1 MVAFLRACQV
11 PEEELPAWERAWERA
26 KISQLPQTSTVRTS
40 GAEQNTTRLPKP
52 TRNAREDTD
61 LENGDASDGSVEDA
75 DARDSGARVGEAGKG
90 GAADAGAGDAGAE
103 VGGAKAGRAGNGG
116 AAVGGA
122 GSGGAAGGR
131 KGRPVSGWAGRGG
144 KVVRRRLVLP
154 VGLIVAAGLAGAIA
168 ISALTD
174 AGGHPP
180 QRLTDDG
187 RAFGSGGSSQF
198 TVSVDPAHTELR
210 LTRRLDAI
218 IAMQTATVAVNGAIA
233 AVWQPLQGGPRAW
246 QDQTVVL
253 PPALT
258 LRRRSLTITN
268 TFVSSEFDFN
278 EFTYFVDQKVGGD
291 WSRADTVN
299 IGPEHP
305 GSEAAHHYR
314 ITNQHWA
321 GVRRL
326 DYLK

>member
-11 PEEELPAWERAWERA
+11 PEDELPAWERAWERA
-26 KISQLPQTSTVRTS
+26 KITQLTQTFTMRTPE
-40 GAEQNTTRLPKP
+40 AEQENTPVP
-52 TRNAREDTD
+52 EPSPNAREDVEP
-61 LENGDASDGSVEDA
+61 ENGG
-75 DARDSGARVGEAGKG
+75 ARDGDAEDDDAAVSGAEDG
-90 GAADAGAGDAGAE
+90 GAEDGGAE
-103 VGGAKAGRAGNGG
+103 DGG
-116 AAVGGA
+116 AAVGGT
-122 GSGGAAGGR
+122 GQ
-131 KGRPVSGWAGRGG
+131 PVSGGAGRGG
-144 KVVRRRLVLP
+144 KAVRRRLALP
-154 VGLIVAAGLAGAIA
+154 VGLIVAVGLACAIGL
-168 ISALTD
+168 STLTN
-174 AGGHPP
+174 AGGHPR

-187 RAFGSGGSSQF
+187 RAFSSGGSSQF

-218 IAMQTATVAVNGAIA
+218 IAMQTATVAVNGALA
-233 AVWQPLQGGPRAW
+233 AVWQPLHGGPRVW
-246 QDQTVVL
+246 QDQTVAL
-253 PPALT
+253 PPVLT

-278 EFTYFVDQKVGGD
+278 EFTYFVDQKVDGD

-326 DYLK
+326 DYLE